1 MNDFVWKWDRFKMNH
16 DWPIALYRRMYNVSW
31 IWSCTLCTTWW
42 TSFSSNLAGVTYT
55 IDGIT
60 YFAYWIRCSEW
71 NALTKDNRL
80 SGVMVNLFF
89 SSVVDRGVYPL
100 SDQTTVLLE
109 CGRSWSILS
118 DQTTVLLEC
127 GRLWIPYL
135 TTKKFGFVASSLRGV
150 RANNSGLRI
159 RIITRVNVVSTYW
172 MLLQSASTIEI
183 QHSVLV

>member
-150 RANNSGLRI
+150 RANNSRLRI

>member
-1 MNDFVWKWDRFKMNH
+1 VLH
-16 DWPIALYRRMYNVSW
+16 IQ
-31 IWSCTLCTTWW
+31 
-42 TSFSSNLAGVTYT
+42 
-55 IDGIT
+55 
-60 YFAYWIRCSEW
+60 
-71 NALTKDNRL
+71 
-80 SGVMVNLFF
+80 F
-89 SSVVDRGVYPL
+89 SSVVDRGVYPLSDQTTVLLECGRSWSILSDQTTVLLECGRSWSILSDQTTVLLECGRSWSIL

-150 RANNSGLRI
+150 RANNSRLRI

>member
-1 MNDFVWKWDRFKMNH
+1 MMNDFVWKWDRFKMNH

-89 SSVVDRGVYPL
+89 SSVVDRGV
-100 SDQTTVLLE
+100 S
-109 CGRSWSILS
+109 
-118 DQTTVLLEC
+118 
-127 GRLWIPYL
+127 YL
-135 TTKKFGFVASSLRGV
+135 TKPLFFSSAVDRGV
-150 RANNSGLRI
+150 SYLTKPLFFSSAVDCGSLIWPLR
-159 RIITRVNVVSTYW
+159 SSD
-172 MLLQSASTIEI
+172 LL
-183 QHSVLV
+183 LLR